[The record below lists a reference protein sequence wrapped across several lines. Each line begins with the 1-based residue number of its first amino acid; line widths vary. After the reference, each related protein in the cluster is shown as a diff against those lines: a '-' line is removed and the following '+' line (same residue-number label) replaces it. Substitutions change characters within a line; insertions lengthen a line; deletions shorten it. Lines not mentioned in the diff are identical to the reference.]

1 MARQS
6 KSSKTKSPVA
16 VSIGKVI
23 RKHRIKLDLSQEK
36 FAELVGLSKNY
47 IGDLERG
54 EKEPTITTLHKI
66 FRSTFLR
73 GFFPRVFLKDFCVGF

>member
-16 VSIGKVI
+16 VSIGKAI

-54 EKEPTITTLHKI
+54 EKEPTISTLQRIGLKI
-66 FRSTFLR
+66 GKSASRLIKDA
-73 GFFPRVFLKDFCVGF
+73 GF

>member
-54 EKEPTITTLHKI
+54 EKEPTISNFT
-66 FRSTFLR
+66 
-73 GFFPRVFLKDFCVGF
+73 

>member
-54 EKEPTITTLHKI
+54 EKEPTISTLNNIGTKLGKTASRLI
-66 FRSTFLR
+66 KEA
-73 GFFPRVFLKDFCVGF
+73 GY

>member
-54 EKEPTITTLHKI
+54 EKEPTISTLHKI
-66 FRSTFLR
+66 
-73 GFFPRVFLKDFCVGF
+73 GLKVGKSASSLIKDSGH

>member
-23 RKHRIKLDLSQEK
+23 RKHRIKLNLSQEK

-54 EKEPTITTLHKI
+54 EKEPTISTLNNIGTKLGKTASRLI
-66 FRSTFLR
+66 KEA
-73 GFFPRVFLKDFCVGF
+73 GY

>member
-1 MARQS
+1 MTRQS

-54 EKEPTITTLHKI
+54 EKEPTISTLHKI
-66 FRSTFLR
+66 
-73 GFFPRVFLKDFCVGF
+73 GLKVGKNASRLIKDSGY